1 MKISFMKEFYKR
13 PELSNVLLK
22 DDFWTSYTE
31 KIRSVTLPYCFDKF
45 EETGTVQNFKS
56 TAMND
61 GKEHIGNPFSD
72 GLLFETITGACQFL
86 NAKYDAELDKKLDD
100 YIDIIISAQQ
110 EDGYICTIV
119 CQNYPDRKW
128 GEGDE
133 GDIVIQHD
141 LYNQGAFI
149 EAAIAHYKAT
159 KKTKLFKAAVK
170 CANNICS
177 YIGEKPKHN
186 IIPGHSLPETAFLDL
201 YQLINDCPELNG
213 FAEENNIKPEEYL
226 EVVRFWYDN
235 RGNYEGRQLCR
246 DEKFPPPYN
255 QDIMPFAKMR
265 TAMGHAVRAGL
276 CYQGAAVARRKLMR
290 DDYEEALVAIWKD
303 VIKKKIHISGGI
315 GSRHDIEGFDGEY
328 LLPNDAYLETCA
340 GISLAF
346 WAGEMNLINKNSE
359 YFDYFEL
366 SLYNNILGAVGNDFK
381 HYYYDNSLVN
391 DGTKNR
397 WDWHDCPCCPPMLL
411 KCYSSLATYI
421 YSYNKEELCVNMY
434 IGSNLDVEDF
444 SVEQTDKKFSVTVK
458 NGTKKVSFR
467 IPAYAK
473 DFSLLLNGAK
483 TDYSIENGYAVLLLD
498 EGTAEID
505 ISFSLKI
512 AEICANSKVEA
523 DIGRVCVMYGTCL
536 MCAEGVDNNGDV
548 DFTVAENAELT
559 IDGDYIKAKSSD
571 GNEVILIPYYKR
583 NNRLS
588 DNPDDAKMAVWF
600 KKQNMDEDSQ
610 NEKTGDNLY
619 GYYNVF

>member
-1 MKISFMKEFYKR
+1 MKEFYTR
-13 PELSNVLLK
+13 PEVAEVYLK
-22 DDFWTSYTE
+22 DEFWTTYTE
-31 KIRSVTLPYCFDKF
+31 GMRDVTLPYCFDKF
-45 EETGTVQNFKS
+45 EDTGTVQNFIS
-56 TAMND
+56 TAKKD
-61 GKEHIGNPFSD
+61 GKEHVGNPFSD
-72 GLLFETITGACQFL
+72 GLFFETITGACQFL
-86 NAKYDAELDKKLDD
+86 NAHYDAELDKKLDE
-100 YIDIIISAQQ
+100 YIDIILSAQQ
-110 EDGYICTIV
+110 DDGYICTII

-149 EAAIAHYKAT
+149 EAATAHYKAT
-159 KKTKLFKAAVK
+159 KKTKFIKAAIK
-170 CANNICS
+170 CANNICY

-186 IIPGHSLPETAFLDL
+186 IVPGHSLPETAFINL
-201 YQLINDCPELNG
+201 YGLVKDYPELISDSNVD
-213 FAEENNIKPEEYL
+213 PEEYL

-235 RGNYEGRQLCR
+235 RGNHEGRQLCR
-246 DEKFPPPYN
+246 DERFPPMYN

-276 CYQGAAVARRKLMR
+276 CYQGAAVARRQLMR
-290 DDYEEALVAIWKD
+290 DDYEEALLSIWKD
-303 VIKKKIHISGGI
+303 VISKKIHISGGI

-340 GISLAF
+340 GIALAF
-346 WAGEMNLINKNSE
+346 WAGEMNLMDKNSE

-467 IPAYAK
+467 IPAYAEK
-473 DFSLLLNGAK
+473 FEILLNGKKA
-483 TDYSIENGYAVLLLD
+483 DYSVENGYAVLCL
-498 EGTAEID
+498 ETGTLEITV
-505 ISFSLKI
+505 LYNPKV
-512 AEICANSKVEA
+512 AEICANAKVEA
-523 DIGRVCVMYGTCL
+523 DISRVCVMNGPYL
-536 MCAEGVDNNGDV
+536 MCAEGVDNNGGV
-548 DFTVAENAELT
+548 DFTIAENSELSVL
-559 IDGDYIKAKSSD
+559 DDCIKVKTMD
-571 GNEVILIPYYKR
+571 GNEATLIPYHKR
-583 NNRLS
+583 NNRIS
-588 DNPDDAKMAVWF
+588 ENPDDSKMGVWF
-600 KKQNMDEDSQ
+600 KKQNMSADLQ

-619 GYYNVF
+619 GYYHILNK